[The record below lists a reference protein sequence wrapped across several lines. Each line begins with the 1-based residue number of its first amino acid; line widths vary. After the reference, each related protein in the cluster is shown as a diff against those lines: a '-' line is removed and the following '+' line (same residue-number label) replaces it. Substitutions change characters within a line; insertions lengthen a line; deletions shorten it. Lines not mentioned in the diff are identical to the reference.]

1 MSTLLKALRRA
12 DQPQF
17 PPHIPAMGLPVSQE
31 EEQPRG
37 WIWWLLALLAL
48 VMGAAAN
55 YGWHLLNNRPIEK
68 TVEVKEVVTP
78 PFVRVEPKPMI
89 TRPLPPPPPEP
100 VVIPKADTQPAPAPA
115 DSSQGLA
122 ERILNALNNTPLQ
135 QSAPPQVPAELHA
148 TPLSTLPPA
157 LRQQVPPLA
166 YGAHAG
172 RDPERAHLP
181 GRQRGRPRRHP
192 ARHRPGLHHPAGGR
206 PERQPQGAAGLARL
220 KRAPASPRLA
230 TISRGSLRA
239 PLFNQ

>member
-17 PPHIPAMGLPVSQE
+17 TPHIPAMGLPVSQD
-31 EEQPRG
+31 EEQPRR
-37 WIWWLLALLAL
+37 WIWWLLAPLAL

-100 VVIPKADTQPAPAPA
+100 VVTPKADAQPAPAPA

-122 ERILNALNNTPLQ
+122 ERILNALNNTPLRDQ
-135 QSAPPQVPAELHA
+135 GAPPQVPAELQA
-148 TPLSTLPPA
+148 TPLNALPQA

-166 YGAHAG
+166 YGAHVFSSNPANRAVRLNG
-172 RDPERAHLP
+172 RTYREGSEVAP
-181 GRQRGRPRRHP
+181 GVTLLAIAQDYIILQVGGQNASLKALQDWRG
-192 ARHRPGLHHPAGGR
+192 
-206 PERQPQGAAGLARL
+206 
-220 KRAPASPRLA
+220 
-230 TISRGSLRA
+230 
-239 PLFNQ
+239 